1 MHVKHEN
8 SSTQIHL
15 VRNMKKPFTT
25 NWYIN
30 KMCLPSL
37 VEPQDKGT
45 MCELTLTFEETS
57 DKSSSF
63 GRLLVQA
70 VDEGL
75 STFGEFVREAVYSC
89 LEDTF
94 GIRKDDIPRKVEA
107 FSDALG
113 KIFGDAARLLEIQIM
128 KNLYR
133 KVGDITEC
141 FPKKEDITFTEYVCA
156 AEHSSRSK

>member
-1 MHVKHEN
+1 M
-8 SSTQIHL
+8 
-15 VRNMKKPFTT
+15 VRMMKKPFIT

-37 VEPQDKGT
+37 VEPEDNRAV
-45 MCELTLTFEETS
+45 CELTCKFEEAS
-57 DKSSSF
+57 ERSSSF

-75 STFGEFVREAVYSC
+75 CTFGESVRETVYAC

-94 GIRKDDIPRKVEA
+94 GIRRIDIPRNVDE

-113 KIFGDAARLLEIQIM
+113 KIFGDGAKLLEIQIM

-133 KVGDITEC
+133 KVGNIAEY
-141 FPKKEDITFTEYVCA
+141 FPTKEDITFTEYVHA
-156 AEHSSRSK
+156 AELSSRSK